1 MKKTC
6 NFSIIFDYI
15 LVILLIVLSLSKG
28 GFYKSDILIVSI
40 GISIIAF
47 LYTLFYLFKLLKEKK
62 YKTDIISILLLI
74 LSFCYLLPIMFN
86 NYADLNSSIFEAI
99 RYFNLYFIYS
109 IVKKTNNKK
118 VYIYT
123 IIGIT
128 LLQCILSIDG
138 VGNRYLE
145 NILTNFG
152 SGYLDRDFTRM
163 SGTLQYANVLAI
175 LCLISLVFVFEFI
188 QNETKLFNYILLY
201 MTLFTI
207 TSALIL
213 TGSRAVFLLW
223 IFSIILSFCIKNK
236 EIYKNIFTYV
246 PMLALIGIYTNL
258 MYKNML
264 SYKVYFIF
272 LIFISLSIGIA
283 FFTYKIYYI
292 YLTKYKEKINI
303 KKTYVIILFFILVI
317 IYFIIGFSFSEP
329 INIDANDNIT
339 SRDVILSNLIKG
351 ENTITFQVI
360 SNEDDTRYKLKLNS
374 VDNKNCEKNI
384 KEFNYFDNTSGNFE
398 YKFNLD
404 SDIKYLKLYVEC
416 EKGDMT
422 LSNVYLNTFEQKLNY
437 ILIPNEIVYRFKD
450 LFTGSTSTFDR
461 INYYIDAI
469 KIICKSVPNFVI
481 GTGGEGFNNIYEQVK
496 ISEYSSTEVHSS
508 FLQIFVESG
517 IIGFLVII
525 IILIYSLIK
534 TKNSYIK
541 FAYILLIIHSFIDLN
556 FSYMLIILVFGILLS
571 LLDYN
576 KNIEINN
583 KFISYCVII
592 ISLLSTLFVLIISLR
607 SIFAMYISIPKYDEE
622 NINLSYQIEVVN
634 KNEKRVM
641 LDSYEYN
648 YRKEL
653 DKEYSIYLNLLYE
666 ELEHE
671 TNIDKINILNNE
683 IKNVLDNITQ
693 NADRIYKNSKYNRT
707 QIMYACSIYFK
718 NIDNLSKRYYSE
730 NLDYGYEV
738 YMNFINQKLN
748 YLSDLYINNSN
759 LKEKINILKK
769 EYNDKIKM
777 SLTY

>member
-6 NFSIIFDYI
+6 ILSNIFDYI
-15 LVILLIVLSLSKG
+15 LVVLLIILSLLKG
-28 GFYKSDILIVSI
+28 GFYKSDIIMVSI

-47 LYTLFYLFKLLKEKK
+47 LYTLFNLFKLLKEKK
-62 YKTDIISILLLI
+62 YKIDIISILLLI
-74 LSFCYLLPIMFN
+74 LSFCYLLPIIFS

-99 RYFNLYFIYS
+99 RYFNLYFVYN
-109 IVKKTNNKK
+109 IVKKTKNKK
-118 VYIYT
+118 LYIYT

-175 LCLISLVFVFEFI
+175 FCLISLVLIFHFI
-188 QNETKLFNYILLY
+188 QNENKLHIYILLY
-201 MTLFTI
+201 ITLFI
-207 TSALIL
+207 LTSTLVL
-213 TGSRAVFLLW
+213 TGSRAVFLLC
-223 IFSIILSFCIKNK
+223 IFSIIISFCIKNK
-236 EIYKNIFTYV
+236 ETYKNIFMYI
-246 PMLALIGIYTNL
+246 PMLVLIGVYTSL

-264 SYKVYFIF
+264 SSKVYFIF
-272 LIFISLSIGIA
+272 FVFILLSIVIA
-283 FFTYKIYYI
+283 VVTYKVYYI
-292 YLTKYKEKINI
+292 YVKKYKEKLKIN
-303 KKTYVIILFFILVI
+303 KKYAIISFFILVI
-317 IYFIIGFSFSEP
+317 IYFIISFSFSKP
-329 INIDANDNIT
+329 ITIDANDNIT
-339 SRDVILSNLIKG
+339 SRVVILNNLING
-351 ENTITFQVI
+351 DNTIKFQAI

-384 KEFNYFDNTSGNFE
+384 KEFNYFDNTSGIFE

-404 SDIKYLKLYVEC
+404 DNIKYLKLYVEC
-416 EKGDMT
+416 EKGKMT
-422 LSNVYLNTFEQKLNY
+422 LNNVYLNNTRQKLDY
-437 ILIPNEIVYRFKD
+437 IFIPNEIVYRFKD

-469 KIICKSVPNFVI
+469 KIICKSVPNFI
-481 GTGGEGFNNIYEQVK
+481 LGTGGEGFNNIYEQVK
-496 ISEYSSTEVHSS
+496 TKEYNSTEVHSS

-517 IIGFLVII
+517 FIGFLVII
-525 IILIYSLIK
+525 LILIYSLIK

-571 LLDYN
+571 ILDYN

-583 KFISYCVII
+583 IVIGCLLII
-592 ISLLSTLFVLIISLR
+592 ISLLLTLFVLIISLR

-622 NINLSYQIEVVN
+622 NVNLSYQVEVVN

-641 LDSYEYN
+641 LDPYEYN

-653 DKEYSIYLNLLYE
+653 DKEYNIYLNLLYE

-671 TNIDKINILNNE
+671 TDIDKINIFNNE
-683 IKNVLDNITQ
+683 IKNVLDNIVL
-693 NADRIYKNSKYNRT
+693 NADRICKNSKYNRNR
-707 QIMYACSIYFK
+707 IMYACSIYFK
-718 NIDNLSKRYYSE
+718 NIDNLSKVYYTDK
-730 NLDYGYEV
+730 LDYGYEV

-748 YLSDLYINNSN
+748 YLNELYINNSEI
-759 LKEKINILKK
+759 KEKIDVVKK
-769 EYNDKIKM
+769 EYNDKIKGGVR
-777 SLTY
+777 Y